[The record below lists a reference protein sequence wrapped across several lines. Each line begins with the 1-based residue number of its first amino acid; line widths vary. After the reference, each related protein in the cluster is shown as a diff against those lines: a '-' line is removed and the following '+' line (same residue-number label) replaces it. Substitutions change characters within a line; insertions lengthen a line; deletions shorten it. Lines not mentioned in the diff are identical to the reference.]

1 MIRGIIY
8 FLILSIGTSCN
19 SVKSVVFVPPGE
31 SVEVD
36 YSSYAVYEACV
47 NNRSGNEVLVRVR
60 SKDTDQQIRG
70 FGLDGGSRA
79 RVRVE
84 AGNKLVLR
92 NETESGSTLNVR
104 IREKVGTAPPGT
116 SNDYISF
123 TLQNKSAK
131 SIPLIIPNVMN
142 PNLSPFSKSGVSLKV
157 GQEILFREK
166 GRKYLLL
173 TVDQSIAPGSTLNV
187 ARLLKDRKAAL
198 GL

>member
-1 MIRGIIY
+1 M
-8 FLILSIGTSCN
+8 ILSISTSCN

-36 YSSYAVYEACV
+36 YSSYAVYEARV
-47 NNRSGNEVLVRVR
+47 NNRSGNEVSVSVR
-60 SKDTDQQIRG
+60 SKDTDQQIQG
-70 FGLDGGSRA
+70 FGLNGGSRA

-84 AGNKLVLR
+84 QGNKLVLR
-92 NETESGSTLNVR
+92 NETGSGSTLNIR
-104 IREKVGTAPPGT
+104 IREKVGKAP
-116 SNDYISF
+116 SSSHNYISF

-131 SIPLIIPNVMN
+131 AIPLIIPNVMN
-142 PNLSPFSKSGVSLKV
+142 PNLSPFSKSGVNLKV

-173 TVDQSIAPGSTLNV
+173 TVDQSIALGSTLNV
-187 ARLLKDRKAAL
+187 ARLLKDRKAEL